1 VNQRGETLVA
11 RELCGKWMPRKKSAC
26 ARRSGHLGDCRTV
39 AALADSRT
47 RKTERRRGS
56 RISVDPAV
64 NRRRRQ
70 AYKLLRYSLTH
81 ELFNRLL
88 AAQENACGMCRTPFA
103 DGQPIFIDHHH
114 GCCRAE
120 KTSCG
125 TCVRGL
131 LCLSCNTALGHI
143 ERKYD
148 LARAYL
154 DSPPAQLVM
163 RRELGA

>member
-1 VNQRGETLVA
+1 VTG
-11 RELCGKWMPRKKSAC
+11 ELCGKWMPRKKSAC
-26 ARRSGHLGDCRTV
+26 ARRSGHLGDCRTA
-39 AALADSRT
+39 AALADTRM

-56 RISVDPAV
+56 RISVDPAA
-64 NRRRRQ
+64 RRRWNR
-70 AYKLLRYSLTH
+70 AYKLLRYGLTQ
-81 ELFNRLL
+81 ELFNKLL
-88 AAQENACGMCRTPFA
+88 EAQEYACGMCRRPF
-103 DGQPIFIDHHH
+103 DGDRPIFIDHDHA
-114 GCCRAE
+114 CCPAE

-154 DSPPAQLVM
+154 DSPPGQLVV
-163 RRELGA
+163 RRELAA

>member
-1 VNQRGETLVA
+1 VT
-11 RELCGKWMPRKKSAC
+11 RELCGKWMPRKKSTC
-26 ARRSGHLGDCRTV
+26 ARRSGHLGDCRTA
-39 AALADSRT
+39 AALADSRQ

-64 NRRRRQ
+64 SRRRRQ
-70 AYKLLRYSLTH
+70 AYKLLRYGLTQ

-88 AAQENACGMCRTPFA
+88 AAQGNTCGMCRMPF
-103 DGQPIFIDHHH
+103 DDNQPIFIDHDHA
-114 GCCRAE
+114 CCPAE

-143 ERKYD
+143 ERKYN

-154 DSPPAQLVM
+154 DSPPGQLVVQ
-163 RRELGA
+163 RTGRLTASGIW